1 MANGTS
7 GTDFTSS
14 LGRVYGLYTGGFL
27 AFVVLLAILE
37 QIGVP
42 NRIIGYLFVFF
53 TLAVYAG
60 IGILSRTMQVSE
72 YYVAGRRVP
81 AVYNG
86 MATGADWM
94 SGASFVGMAGTLYA
108 LGYEGLAS
116 LLRWAGGYVFVA
128 QIGRASFRERVGPL
142 VLIPVG
148 HV

>member
-72 YYVAGRRVP
+72 YYVSGRPVP
-81 AVYNG
+81 AGYNG
-86 MATGADWM
+86 MAKGAGWVG
-94 SGASFVGMAGTLYA
+94 SGELGVGK
-108 LGYEGLAS
+108 EGVCTCS
-116 LLRWAGGYVFVA
+116 NRGSP
-128 QIGRASFRERVGPL
+128 Q
-142 VLIPVG
+142 LIKQN
-148 HV
+148 